1 MLYIAA
7 AKVTARTAE
16 KVIAKVRVT
25 VIWLDRRPHSQPKN
39 PCSFLK
45 RPSWWSLSCSMGT
58 PWKTDSIY
66 YYILRSLALLLKPLM
81 VSLSNH
87 VATPFD
93 KLRVSG
99 SCAQFS
105 NQRKGR

>member
-1 MLYIAA
+1 MDSGL
-7 AKVTARTAE
+7 
-16 KVIAKVRVT
+16 
-25 VIWLDRRPHSQPKN
+25 RRN
-39 PCSFLK
+39 
-45 RPSWWSLSCSMGT
+45 
-58 PWKTDSIY
+58 DED
-66 YYILRSLALLLKPLM
+66 LRSLALLLKPLM